1 MHSIEAE
8 QSLLGAAL
16 ITPEVLDRLPA
27 LRSDHFFEPIHKKIY
42 EEIRRRADKGERV
55 TPLLLEDTFSP
66 TMDIGGMPFRQ
77 YVARLCSEATTI
89 INAPDYGR
97 HVRRYSVARAFV
109 ALLQDLNAHRED
121 FFALDQA
128 LERAFHAVDELR
140 LEAADRRVLNTVS
153 VGDATA
159 VVLERLTRRLQ
170 GEPSTAVLT
179 GLTMLDRRLSGGL
192 HLGSLILGAGRPG
205 SGKTSLGSGVALAA
219 ARQGIG
225 AGLFSLEMPE
235 EEISV
240 RLLADCAF
248 DYRAP
253 ITYNRIL
260 ADHVNSTEQ
269 QQLVDAQ
276 RTLREV
282 PLEIDTSSHLT
293 VPELA
298 AKARGMRK
306 KLAAKGAELRLL
318 VVDYLKFLVPSD
330 EWRGNKNLQVGE
342 ISAALKQL
350 AKDEGL
356 AVFLLCQLN
365 RDVEKRENKRPI
377 LSDLRDSGELEADA
391 DVVLFLYR
399 EAYYLQ
405 NDPQLA
411 KSGPEAAEK
420 QTRLLQVINDLE
432 INVAKQRM
440 GPTGPLL
447 VYCNMGCSA
456 VRNRDAA
463 ETAPEAD
470 LF

>member
-8 QSLLGAAL
+8 QQLLGAAL
-16 ITPEVLDRLPA
+16 INPEVLDHLPA
-27 LRSDHFFEPIHKKIY
+27 LRPDHFFEPIHKKMF
-42 EEIRRRADKGERV
+42 EEVRRRHEKGEHV
-55 TPLLLEDTFSP
+55 TPMLLWDAFPPDL
-66 TMDIGGMPFRQ
+66 DIAGLTLKQ
-77 YVARLCSEATTI
+77 YVSRLCAEATTI

-97 HVRRYSVARAFV
+97 HVRRYSVARAFL
-109 ALLQDLNAHRED
+109 AILQDLQVHRED

-128 LERAFHAVDELR
+128 LERAFGAVDELR
-140 LEAADRRVLNTVS
+140 LEATDRRVLNTVS
-153 VGDATA
+153 VSEATA
-159 VVLERLTRRLQ
+159 AVLERLTRRLQ
-170 GEPSTAVLT
+170 GEPSTAVPT

-192 HLGSLILGAGRPG
+192 HLGSLVLGAGRPG
-205 SGKTSLGSGVALAA
+205 SGKTSLGAGIALAA
-219 ARQGIG
+219 AHQGIG

-235 EEISV
+235 PEISL
-240 RLLADCAF
+240 RLLTDCSF

-253 ITYNRIL
+253 ITYNRVL
-260 ADHVNSTEQ
+260 AGHVTADEQ
-269 QQLVDAQ
+269 QRLVDAQ
-276 RTLREV
+276 YTLREV
-282 PLEIDTSSHLT
+282 PLEIDASSHLT

-306 KLAAKGAELRLL
+306 KLAAKGAELRLI
-318 VVDYLKFLVPSD
+318 VVDYLKFLTPSD

-365 RDVEKRENKRPI
+365 REVEKRESRRPI
-377 LSDLRDSGELEADA
+377 LADLRDSGELEADA

-405 NDPQLA
+405 NDPLA
-411 KSGPEAAEK
+411 AKDPEK
-420 QTRLLQVINDLE
+420 QMRLLEVINNLE

-456 VRNRDAA
+456 VRNMNAD
-463 ETAPEAD
+463 EAPPESD